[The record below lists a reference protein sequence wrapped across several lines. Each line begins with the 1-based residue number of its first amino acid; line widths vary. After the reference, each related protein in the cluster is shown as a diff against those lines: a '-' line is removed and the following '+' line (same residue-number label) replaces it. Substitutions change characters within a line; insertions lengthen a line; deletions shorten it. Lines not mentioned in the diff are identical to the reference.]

1 MGGIRV
7 KLRNKKISGGRLSL
21 FLDYYPPIINLKTGK
36 PSRREFLTL
45 TVWENPK
52 TELEKLHNK
61 NILREAE
68 LMRMKRENELAKP
81 EIYMELE
88 KERFEMSQKGD
99 NDFLAYYLKLTNQ
112 RQTSNYDNWNSA
124 YKFLYEF
131 TNGSLKF
138 SQVNEKFLIDFREH
152 LLTTNNRKE
161 KGKKLSQNSASS
173 YFNKI
178 KACLKEAQKE
188 GIIQINLN
196 ARVKPIKY
204 KDTIRQFLTLEEVN
218 LLVVTPFEDDVLK
231 RASLFSALTGLR
243 FSDVRNLKWGDIQNI
258 KGVGYQIGFRQQKTK
273 SIEYLPISDQAYEF
287 MGEKKGLEELVFKGL
302 KYSAHK
308 NLELKQ
314 WVRIAGINKDIT
326 FHCFRHTFATLQLS
340 LGTDIYTISKMLGH
354 RDIKTTAIYA
364 KIMDE
369 NKRAAANRIVLN
381 IPKN

>member
-1 MGGIRV
+1 MGVRV
-7 KLRNKKISGGRLSL
+7 KLRSKKISQGRLSL
-21 FLDYYPPIINLKTGK
+21 FLDFYPPIINTITGK
-36 PSRREFLTL
+36 PSRREFLTM
-45 TVWENPK
+45 TVLESPK
-52 TELEKLHNK
+52 TGLEKK
-61 NILREAE
+61 NNEETLKIAEQLRA
-68 LMRMKRENELAKP
+68 MRENELSKP
-81 EIYMELE
+81 EVYNQFE
-88 KERFEMSQKGD
+88 KERLEHVQKGD
-99 NDFLAYYLKLTNQ
+99 VDFLAYFLNLTNK
-112 RQTSNYDNWNSA
+112 RQTSNYDNWNSS
-124 YKFLYEF
+124 YKYLYEY

-138 SQVNEKFLIDFREH
+138 SQVNEKFLNDFREY
-152 LLTTNNRKE
+152 LLNTNSRKE
-161 KGKKLSQNSASS
+161 KGKKLNQNSAAS

-196 ARVKPIKY
+196 ARVKPITY
-204 KDTIRQFLTLEEVN
+204 KDTIRQFLTLDEVN
-218 LLVVTPFEDDVLK
+218 LLVVTPFGDDTLK

-243 FSDVRNLKWGDIQNI
+243 FSDVRNLKWGDIQHIN
-258 KGVGYQIGFRQQKTK
+258 GVGYQIGFRQQKTK
-273 SIEYLPISDQAYEF
+273 NIEYLPISDQAYEF

-308 NLELKQ
+308 NVELKQ
-314 WVRIAGINKDIT
+314 WVRNAGINKDIT

-369 NKRAAANRIVLN
+369 NKRTAANRIVLN

>member
-1 MGGIRV
+1 MAVRV
-7 KLRNKKISGGRLSL
+7 KLRSKKISKGRLSL
-21 FLDYYPPIINLKTGK
+21 FLDFYPPIINVNSGK
-36 PSRREFLTL
+36 PTRREFLTM
-45 TVWENPK
+45 TVLENPK
-52 TELEKLHNK
+52 TFLEKK
-61 NILREAE
+61 NNEDTQKIAEQLRA
-68 LMRMKRENELAKP
+68 MRENELSKP
-81 EIYMELE
+81 EIYNQFE
-88 KERFEMSQKGD
+88 KERLEHAKKGEA
-99 NDFLAYYLKLTNQ
+99 DFLDYYLKLTNK
-112 RQTSNYDNWNSA
+112 RQSSNYDNWNSA

-138 SQVNEKFLIDFREH
+138 SQVDEKFLNAFREY
-152 LLTTNNRKE
+152 LLTANNRKE

-204 KDTIRQFLTLEEVN
+204 KDTIRQFLTLEELS
-218 LLVVTPFEDDVLK
+218 LLVVTPFDDDVLK

-243 FSDVRNLKWGDIQNI
+243 FSDVRNLKWEDVQQI
-258 KGVGYQIGFRQQKTK
+258 KGVGFQIGFRQQKTK
-273 SIEYLPISDQAYEF
+273 SVEYLPISDQAYEF
-287 MGEKKGLEELVFKGL
+287 MGEKKSGTELVFKGL

-308 NLELKQ
+308 NLELKE
-314 WVRIAGINKDIT
+314 WIKSAGITKVIT
-326 FHCFRHTFATLQLS
+326 FHNFRHTWACMQLL

-354 RDIKTTAIYA
+354 KNIKTTAIYA

>member
-1 MGGIRV
+1 
-7 KLRNKKISGGRLSL
+7 
-21 FLDYYPPIINLKTGK
+21 
-36 PSRREFLTL
+36 
-45 TVWENPK
+45 
-52 TELEKLHNK
+52 
-61 NILREAE
+61 
-68 LMRMKRENELAKP
+68 
-81 EIYMELE
+81 
-88 KERFEMSQKGD
+88 
-99 NDFLAYYLKLTNQ
+99 LKLTNK
-112 RQTSNYDNWNSA
+112 RQSSNYDNWNSA

-131 TNGSLKF
+131 TKGSIKF
-138 SQVNEKFLIDFREH
+138 SQVNEKFLNEFREY
-152 LLTTNNRKE
+152 LLTANNRKE

-218 LLVVTPFEDDVLK
+218 LLVVTPFDDDVLK

-243 FSDVRNLKWGDIQNI
+243 FSDVKNLKWGDVQYI
-258 KGVGYQIGFRQQKTK
+258 KGAGFQIGFRQQKTK
-273 SIEYLPISDQAYEF
+273 SVEYLPISDQAYEF
-287 MGEKKGLEELVFKGL
+287 MGEKMSGAELVFKGL

-314 WVRIAGINKDIT
+314 WIKSAGINKVIT
-326 FHCFRHTFATLQLS
+326 FHNFRHTWACMQLL

-354 RDIKTTAIYA
+354 KNIKTTAIYA

-369 NKRAAANRIVLN
+369 NKRAAANRRVLN